1 MITVFTPA
9 YNRAHLLHVL
19 YNSLKNQT
27 SFNFEWLIVDDGSKD
42 NTKEVVDGFIN
53 ECDKFQIRYYFQENH
68 GKHVAINYGV
78 QLAQGDKFFIVDSDD
93 WLSSDAI
100 EKIHIFFEEIRG
112 FEDFAGVAGLKLY
125 GNGELV
131 GTTFDK
137 EYVDCTSLERLKY
150 KINGDK
156 AEVFYTNVL
165 KNYPFPVFEG
175 ENFLGESVVWY
186 RIANDGY
193 KIRWFNEGIYFCEYL
208 EGGLSSTSN
217 LCYKNFN
224 GFKLSIKEALTYKE
238 ISRKRKIIN
247 LMIIGDI
254 SIRRKEKLKEIAK
267 EIGVNYLR
275 FAFWAHVGRIIR
287 KIRHMRRKNG
297 QG

>member
-93 WLSSDAI
+93 WLPSDAI
-100 EKIHIFFEEIRG
+100 EKVYAFFDEIKDESG
-112 FEDFAGVAGLKLY
+112 FVGVAGLKLY
-125 GNGELV
+125 GNGDIV
-131 GTTFDK
+131 GTTFK
-137 EYVDCTSLERLKY
+137 EKSVDCTALERKKY
-150 KINGDK
+150 KIRGDK
-156 AEVFYTNVL
+156 AEVFYTDIL
-165 KNYPFPVFEG
+165 KKYPFPVFEG
-175 ENFLGESVVWY
+175 ENYMPETTVWY

-193 KIRWFNEGIYFCEYL
+193 KLRWFNEGIYFCEYL
-208 EGGLSSTSN
+208 EGGLSSGTSQAAF
-217 LCYKNFN
+217 KNFN
-224 GFKLSIKEALTYKE
+224 GYKLVTKEFLSYKE
-238 ISRKRKIIN
+238 ISLKKKITRK
-247 LMIIGDI
+247 MIFGDI
-254 SIRRKEKLKEIAK
+254 SIRRKEKLKQVAK
-267 EIGVNYLR
+267 EINVNPVS
-275 FAFWAHVGRIIR
+275 FFFWAHIGKIIR
-287 KIRHMRRKNG
+287 KIKHKIRKNG
-297 QG
+297 